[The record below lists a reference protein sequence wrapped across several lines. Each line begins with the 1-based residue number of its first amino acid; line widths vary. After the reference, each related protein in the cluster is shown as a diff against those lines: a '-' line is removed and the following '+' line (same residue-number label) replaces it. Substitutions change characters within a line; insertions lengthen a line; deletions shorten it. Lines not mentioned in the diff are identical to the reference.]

1 MSRFQVTTLVLAPP
15 PVVFDASLSV
25 ELHTASMRGSRER
38 AVAGVTSGRL
48 SLGDQVTWRA
58 RHFGLTW
65 HLTSTI
71 SACTRPSYFVDE
83 QVDGPFRHWRHEHTF
98 ELTHAGKGDTEAT
111 LMKDIV
117 DFAAPAGP
125 LGTVADSLVLRR
137 YMTKLILLRNAHLK
151 RSTEPAKR

>member
-1 MSRFQVTTLVLAPP
+1 MSRFEVATLVLAPP

-25 ELHTASMRGSRER
+25 ELHASSMRASREQ
-38 AVAGVTSGRL
+38 AVAGVTSGQL

-71 SACTRPSYFVDE
+71 SAYIRPSYFVDE
-83 QVDGPFRHWRHEHTF
+83 QVSGPFRYWRHAHTF
-98 ELTHAGKGDTEAT
+98 EPTPDGDSGVEAT
-111 LMKDIV
+111 LMKDVV

-125 LGTVADSLVLRR
+125 LGTLAEALVLRR
-137 YMTKLILLRNAHLK
+137 YLTTLILLRNAHIK
-151 RSTEPAKR
+151 EMTETAMQ

>member
-1 MSRFQVTTLVLAPP
+1 MSRFEVATLVLAPP

-25 ELHTASMRGSRER
+25 ELHASSMRGSRER

-71 SACTRPSYFVDE
+71 SAYVRPSYFVDE
-83 QVDGPFRHWRHEHTF
+83 QVRGPFRHWRHEHTF
-98 ELTHAGKGDTEAT
+98 ASTHDGGVEAT

-125 LGTVADSLVLRR
+125 LGTLADALVLRR
-137 YMTKLILLRNAHLK
+137 YMTELILLRNDHI
-151 RSTEPAKR
+151 RRTTETATH

>member
-1 MSRFQVTTLVLAPP
+1 MSRFEVTTLVLAPP

-25 ELHTASMRGSRER
+25 ELHTSSMRGSREQ
-38 AVAGVTSGRL
+38 AVAGVTSGVL

-71 SACTRPSYFVDE
+71 SAHVRPSYFVDE
-83 QVDGPFRHWRHEHTF
+83 QVSGPFRHWRHAHTF
-98 ELTHAGKGDTEAT
+98 EPAHDSGVEAT
-111 LMKDIV
+111 LMKDVV

-125 LGTVADSLVLRR
+125 LGALADALVLRR
-137 YMTKLILLRNAHLK
+137 YLTRLILLRNAYIK
-151 RSTEPAKR
+151 ETTEAAMR

>member
-1 MSRFQVTTLVLAPP
+1 MSRFEVTTLVLAPP
-15 PVVFDASLSV
+15 SVVFDTSLSV
-25 ELHTASMRGSRER
+25 EAHTSSMRDSGER

-71 SACTRPSYFVDE
+71 SAYIRPSYFVDE
-83 QVDGPFRHWRHEHTF
+83 QVSGPFRYWRHEHTF
-98 ELTHAGKGDTEAT
+98 ESTRDGDSGVEAT
-111 LMKDIV
+111 LMKDV
-117 DFAAPAGP
+117 VEFAAPAGP
-125 LGTVADSLVLRR
+125 LGTFAEALVLRR

-151 RSTEPAKR
+151 QAIEATMR